1 MNAMKGSDAMRVVIY
16 CRVSTNKST
25 QETSLSRQVEE
36 LQELA
41 SRLGADIIDVITEQE
56 SGYEVNRQGLL
67 NLLDH
72 VSTSQL
78 DAVLVTD
85 DSRLGRGNAKIAIL
99 HTLMKHDVRLLTM
112 QSTSDYVVSDAEKM
126 VLEIVSVVE
135 EYQRKIHN
143 AKISRGMRR
152 AVANGFNPQRNIENN
167 DQGGRHRIEVPIE
180 EIIQLR
186 ERGLTFAEIAAT
198 LRGFGYEVS
207 KATVNRRYLEHR
219 SVAET

>member
-1 MNAMKGSDAMRVVIY
+1 MRVVIY
-16 CRVSTNKST
+16 CRVSTNKAA
-25 QETSLSRQVEE
+25 QETSLDRQVDE
-36 LQELA
+36 LTRMA
-41 SRLGADIIDVITEQE
+41 RRLEADVVDVITEQE
-56 SGYEVNRQGLL
+56 SGYEVNRGGLL
-67 NLLDH
+67 DLLEH
-72 VSTSQL
+72 VSASNL

-112 QSTSDYVVSDAEKM
+112 QSPDEYIVSDAEKM

-152 AVANGFNPQRNIENN
+152 AVANGFNPQRNIQHH
-167 DQGGRHRIEVPIE
+167 DQGGRSRIKVPIE
-180 EIIQLR
+180 EIVQLR

-207 KATVNRRYLEHR
+207 KATVNRRYLEHV
-219 SVAET
+219 SGLKT

>member
-1 MNAMKGSDAMRVVIY
+1 MKGSDAMRVVIY

-112 QSTSDYVVSDAEKM
+112 QSNSDYVVSDAEKM

>member
-1 MNAMKGSDAMRVVIY
+1 MRVVIY

-36 LQELA
+36 LQQLA
-41 SRLGADIIDVITEQE
+41 SGLGADVIDVITEQE

-67 NLLDH
+67 DLLDH

-152 AVANGFNPQRNIENN
+152 AVANGFSPQRNIQNN

-207 KATVNRRYLEHR
+207 KATVNRRYLEYQ

>member
-1 MNAMKGSDAMRVVIY
+1 MKGSDAMRVVIY

-219 SVAET
+219 LVAET

>member
-1 MNAMKGSDAMRVVIY
+1 MRVVIY

-36 LQELA
+36 LRQMA
-41 SRLGADIIDVITEQE
+41 ARLNAEVIDVITEQE

-67 NLLDH
+67 DLLEH
-72 VSTSQL
+72 VSASEL

-99 HTLMKHDVRLLTM
+99 HTLMKHEVRLLTL
-112 QSTSDYVVSDAEKM
+112 QSTDEYVVSDAEKM

-152 AVANGFNPQRNIENN
+152 AVANGFDPQRNIQHQ

-180 EIIQLR
+180 EIVQLR

-207 KATVNRRYLEHR
+207 KATVNRRYLEHM
-219 SVAET
+219 SVSET

>member
-1 MNAMKGSDAMRVVIY
+1 MRVVIY
-16 CRVSTNKST
+16 CRVSTNKSA
-25 QETSLSRQVEE
+25 QETSLTRQADE
-36 LQELA
+36 LGQMA
-41 SRLGADIIDVITEQE
+41 QQLGAEVIDVITEQE

-67 NLLDH
+67 RLLDH
-72 VSTSQL
+72 VSTSSL

-99 HTLMKHDVRLLTM
+99 HMLLKHDVRLLTM
-112 QSTSDYVVSDAEKM
+112 QSVEGYTVSDAEKM

-152 AVANGFNPQRNIENN
+152 AVANGFNPYDNIPNH

-180 EIIQLR
+180 EIVQLR

-207 KATVNRRYLEHR
+207 KATVNRRYLEHV
-219 SVAET
+219 SVSET

>member
-1 MNAMKGSDAMRVVIY
+1 MKGSDAMRVVIY

>member
-1 MNAMKGSDAMRVVIY
+1 MKGSDAMRVVIY

-25 QETSLSRQVEE
+25 QETSLSRQVDE
-36 LQELA
+36 LQHLA
-41 SRLGADIIDVITEQE
+41 SQLGAEVIEIITEQE

-67 NLLDH
+67 DLLDH
-72 VSTSQL
+72 VSMSDL

-152 AVANGFNPQRNIENN
+152 AVANGFNPQRNIQNN
-167 DQGGRHRIEVPIE
+167 VQGGRHRIEVPIE

-207 KATVNRRYLEHR
+207 KATVNRRYLEHQ

>member
-1 MNAMKGSDAMRVVIY
+1 MRVVIY

-219 SVAET
+219 LVAET

>member
-1 MNAMKGSDAMRVVIY
+1 MRVVIY

>member
-1 MNAMKGSDAMRVVIY
+1 MRVVIY

-36 LQELA
+36 LQQLA
-41 SRLGADIIDVITEQE
+41 SGLGADVIDVITEQE

-67 NLLDH
+67 DLLDH

-152 AVANGFNPQRNIENN
+152 AVANGFNPQRNIQNH

-207 KATVNRRYLEHR
+207 KATVNRRYLEYQ

>member
-1 MNAMKGSDAMRVVIY
+1 MRVVIY

-25 QETSLSRQVEE
+25 QETSLSRQAEE
-36 LQELA
+36 LRRLA
-41 SRLGADIIDVITEQE
+41 ARLNAVVIDVITEQE
-56 SGYEVNRQGLL
+56 SGYEVDRKGLL
-67 NLLDH
+67 DLLEH
-72 VSTSQL
+72 VSTSDL

-112 QSTSDYVVSDAEKM
+112 QSTEEYVVSDAEKM

-152 AVANGFNPQRNIENN
+152 AVANGFNPQRNIQQQ

-180 EIIQLR
+180 EIVQLR
-186 ERGLTFAEIAAT
+186 ARGLTFAEIAAT

-207 KATVNRRYLEHR
+207 KATVNRRYLEHK
-219 SVAET
+219 AESEA

>member
-1 MNAMKGSDAMRVVIY
+1 MRVVIY

-112 QSTSDYVVSDAEKM
+112 QSNSDYVVSDAEKM

>member
-1 MNAMKGSDAMRVVIY
+1 MRVVIY
-16 CRVSTNKST
+16 CRVSTNKAA
-25 QETSLSRQVEE
+25 QETSLDRQVDE
-36 LQELA
+36 LTRMA
-41 SRLGADIIDVITEQE
+41 RRLEADVVDVITEQE
-56 SGYEVNRQGLL
+56 SGYEVSRGGLL
-67 NLLDH
+67 DLLEH
-72 VSTSQL
+72 VSASNL

-112 QSTSDYVVSDAEKM
+112 QSPDEYIVSDAEKM

-152 AVANGFNPQRNIENN
+152 AVANGFNPQRNIQHH
-167 DQGGRHRIEVPIE
+167 DQGGRSRIEVPIE
-180 EIIQLR
+180 EIVQLR

-207 KATVNRRYLEHR
+207 KATVNRRYLEHV
-219 SVAET
+219 SGLKT

>member
-1 MNAMKGSDAMRVVIY
+1 MRVVIY
-16 CRVSTNKST
+16 CRVSTNKRT
-25 QETSLSRQVEE
+25 QETSLDRQVEE
-36 LQELA
+36 LTRLA
-41 SRLGADIIDVITEQE
+41 KRFDAEVVDVISEQE
-56 SGYEVNRQGLL
+56 SGYEVNRSGLL
-67 NLLDH
+67 DLLEH
-72 VSTSQL
+72 VSASDL

-99 HTLMKHDVRLLTM
+99 HTLMKHNVRLLTM
-112 QSTSDYVVSDAEKM
+112 QSTDEYIVSDAEKM

-152 AVANGFNPQRNIENN
+152 AVANGFNPHQNIQQH
-167 DQGGRHRIEVPIE
+167 DQGGRSRIEVPIE
-180 EIIQLR
+180 EIVQLR

-207 KATVNRRYLEHR
+207 KATVNRRYLEH
-219 SVAET
+219 VAVSET

>member
-1 MNAMKGSDAMRVVIY
+1 MRVVIY

-36 LQELA
+36 LRQMA
-41 SRLGADIIDVITEQE
+41 ARLNAEVIDVITEQE

-67 NLLDH
+67 DLLEH
-72 VSTSQL
+72 VSSSEL

-99 HTLMKHDVRLLTM
+99 HTLMKHEVRLLTL
-112 QSTSDYVVSDAEKM
+112 QSTDEYVVSDAEKM

-152 AVANGFNPQRNIENN
+152 AVANGFDPQRNIQHQ

-180 EIIQLR
+180 EIVQLR

-207 KATVNRRYLEHR
+207 KATVNRRYLEHM
-219 SVAET
+219 SVSET

>member
-1 MNAMKGSDAMRVVIY
+1 MRVVIY

-36 LQELA
+36 LQQLA
-41 SRLGADIIDVITEQE
+41 SGLGADVIDVITEQE

-67 NLLDH
+67 DLLDH

-152 AVANGFNPQRNIENN
+152 AVANGFSPQRNIQNH

-207 KATVNRRYLEHR
+207 KATVNRRYLEYQ

>member
-1 MNAMKGSDAMRVVIY
+1 MRVVIY

-25 QETSLSRQVEE
+25 QETSLSRQVDE
-36 LQELA
+36 LQQMARQLN
-41 SRLGADIIDVITEQE
+41 ADVIDVITEQE
-56 SGYEVNRQGLL
+56 SGYEVDRQGLL
-67 NLLDH
+67 ELLDH
-72 VSTSQL
+72 VSASNL

-112 QSTSDYVVSDAEKM
+112 QSTDEYIVSDAEKM

-152 AVANGFNPQRNIENN
+152 AVANGFNPQRNIPDH
-167 DQGGRHRIEVPIE
+167 DQGGRHRIDVPIE
-180 EIIQLR
+180 EIVQLR

-207 KATVNRRYLEHR
+207 KATVNRRYLEHI
-219 SVAET
+219 SVSET

>member
-1 MNAMKGSDAMRVVIY
+1 MKGSDAMRVVVY

-25 QETSLSRQVEE
+25 QETSLSRQVDE
-36 LQELA
+36 LQQLA
-41 SRLGADIIDVITEQE
+41 SQLGAEVIDIITEQE
-56 SGYEVNRQGLL
+56 SGYEVNRKGLL
-67 NLLDH
+67 DLLDH
-72 VSTSQL
+72 VSTSDL

-152 AVANGFNPQRNIENN
+152 AVANGFNPQRNIQNN

-198 LRGFGYEVS
+198 LR
-207 KATVNRRYLEHR
+207 
-219 SVAET
+219 